1 MTLFMGM
8 GLGLKITPA
17 QHETNPKLEFLIGL
31 GHKNDIIHGY
41 GVRVE
46 DNPPPNMKQ
55 I

>member
-8 GLGLKITPA
+8 GLGLKITLP
-17 QHETNPKLEFLIGL
+17 QHETNRKLEFSIGL

-46 DNPPPNMKQ
+46 NNPPSPT
-55 I
+55 